1 MTKQTEPTYPPH
13 IDHDEIELIDILR
26 VIWKWKYLIL
36 AGTLF
41 FSVVAIILS
50 LQMDKVYRIDMVLL
64 PGILRISEVGKNTYI
79 DSPQNIKALIE
90 AGTFDAQIL
99 KSISNPGD
107 DDLPKLLKF
116 KVNIPKGSTTLKVSY
131 ETSNIG
137 QGIAVLETQL
147 KLLINTYSDLV
158 RYYQS
163 EAEMQIQLKNTTIL
177 TLLNQIKE
185 IRNNIATIKVEE
197 ESKINQIDYQI
208 ADIVANMATKRR
220 KIKNLE
226 KGISENQSEIERI
239 NKNTDLLIE
248 ERNKFLSTT
257 KSGNDI
263 LSTLVYSNT
272 IQQNIGY
279 LNTLR
284 SHINNKYNSIYQ
296 EELGIETSKN
306 QIKDLKSQ
314 KEQLK
319 KQTKY
324 EMDNLKT
331 KIENL
336 DNVKKDELL
345 KVKDLQFKN
354 DNIQN
359 IQVLQAP
366 ISSPIPIKPRKKLNV
381 MLSAVVGFFTIC
393 FLAFLVEYVSKY
405 RNRNINKDL
414 SQQ

>member
-1 MTKQTEPTYPPH
+1 MDY
-13 IDHDEIELIDILR
+13 LR

-64 PGILRISEVGKNTYI
+64 PGILRISEDGKNTYI

-99 KSISNPGD
+99 TNIYNPSD

-116 KVNIPKGSTTLKVSY
+116 KVNIPKGANALKVSY
-131 ETSNIG
+131 ETSNINL
-137 QGIAVLETQL
+137 GIAVLETQL

-158 RYYQS
+158 RYYKS

-177 TLLNQIKE
+177 ELLNQIKE

-197 ESKINQIDYQI
+197 ESKINQIDYQL

-331 KIENL
+331 KIEDL
-336 DNVKKDELL
+336 DNMKKDVLV
-345 KVKDLQFKN
+345 KVRDLQFKN

-359 IQVLQAP
+359 IQILQPP
-366 ISSPIPIKPRKKLNV
+366 ISSPFPIKPKKKLIV
-381 MLSAVVGFFTIC
+381 MLAGVIGLFLSL
-393 FLAFLVEYVSKY
+393 FLAFLLEYISKY
-405 RNRNINKDL
+405 KRGESK
-414 SQQ
+414 